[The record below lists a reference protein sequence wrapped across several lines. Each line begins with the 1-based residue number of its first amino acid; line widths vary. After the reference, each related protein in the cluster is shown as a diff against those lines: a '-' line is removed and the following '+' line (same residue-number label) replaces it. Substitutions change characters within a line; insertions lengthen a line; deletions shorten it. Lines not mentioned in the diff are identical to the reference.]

1 MDSAP
6 FSSELVCQLPWWGN
20 PCILSAQYLMV
31 GDNEPTL
38 SKSWELL
45 RREVFMSSLEMP
57 AERTLEPGWRACP
70 QLWHVCCCPAI
81 ELLSAPAEQGRE
93 FSTEPRSRSWLAVHS
108 LLQKAFYIHWPH
120 HCSFP
125 VP

>member
-6 FSSELVCQLPWWGN
+6 FSSELVCQLPGWGN

-57 AERTLEPGWRACP
+57 AERSLEHGWRACP
-70 QLWHVCCCPAI
+70 QHWHACCCPAI
-81 ELLSAPAEQGRE
+81 EQNTFFVYWVFCYLNEL
-93 FSTEPRSRSWLAVHS
+93 TN
-108 LLQKAFYIHWPH
+108 
-120 HCSFP
+120 
-125 VP
+125 